1 MASGWLTKNQKKL
14 IDGLTFWRCMPT
26 HREILRKCFTE
37 AEWIWLMEEEGFV
50 NSAKSV
56 KTADD
61 VENVS
66 RQGSNLIT
74 LAQLGKHPSRG
85 KPPREAPRL

>member
-1 MASGWLTKNQKKL
+1 
-14 IDGLTFWRCMPT
+14 MPT

-37 AEWIWLMEEEGFV
+37 AEWIWLMEEEKFV
-50 NSAKSV
+50 DSAKDV
-56 KTADD
+56 KSADD

-74 LAQLGKHPSRG
+74 LAQLGKHPAKR
-85 KPPREAPRL
+85 KPPPEARRS